1 MIINSFTINTIYEFY
16 NILTSILIIFSTIN
30 DKIGSFNTGI
40 YSIIFNM
47 FIKYHNWYFISWNLS
62 GKASAIG
69 VIRKEGPDGIRDIIL
84 FKTAWTLSQ
93 AIFGVTDGS
102 ETNFA
107 LWFSNGFSI
116 IFLFITI

>member
-47 FIKYHNWYFISWNLS
+47 FIKYHN
-62 GKASAIG
+62 
-69 VIRKEGPDGIRDIIL
+69 
-84 FKTAWTLSQ
+84 
-93 AIFGVTDGS
+93 
-102 ETNFA
+102 
-107 LWFSNGFSI
+107 
-116 IFLFITI
+116 